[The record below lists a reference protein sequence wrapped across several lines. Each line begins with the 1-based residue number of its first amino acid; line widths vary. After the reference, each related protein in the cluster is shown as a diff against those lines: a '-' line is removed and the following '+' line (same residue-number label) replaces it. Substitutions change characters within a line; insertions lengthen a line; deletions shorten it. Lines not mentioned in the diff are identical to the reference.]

1 MKQYIAWGISNIIV
15 SKSFLILISFCILKC
30 ELDLILI
37 IFQEGLKFLNFE
49 AKLCHN
55 KVNIWSVFVNK
66 AGQWKLGELE
76 YMNSVDNSPPAY
88 VSDLYRAPGHR
99 QSPS

>member
-1 MKQYIAWGISNIIV
+1 MDFIQ
-15 SKSFLILISFCILKC
+15 
-30 ELDLILI
+30 I

-76 YMNSVDNSPPAY
+76 YMNSVDNSPPSY
-88 VSDLYRAPGHR
+88 VSELYCAPGHR
-99 QSPS
+99 QSPL

>member
-1 MKQYIAWGISNIIV
+1 MKQYIAWGIYNIIV
-15 SKSFLILISFCILKC
+15 SILFILILFKKVYVILN
-30 ELDLILI
+30 
-37 IFQEGLKFLNFE
+37 IFQDGLKFLNFE

-76 YMNSVDNSPPAY
+76 YMNSIENSPPSYA
-88 VSDLYRAPGHR
+88 SGLYCAPGNQR
-99 QSPS
+99 QSQL

>member
-15 SKSFLILISFCILKC
+15 SILFILICSKQFVILN
-30 ELDLILI
+30 
-37 IFQEGLKFLNFE
+37 IFQDGLKFLNFE

-76 YMNSVDNSPPAY
+76 YMNSIENSPPSYA
-88 VSDLYRAPGHR
+88 SGLYCAPGNQR
-99 QSPS
+99 QSQL

>member
-15 SKSFLILISFCILKC
+15 STFLTLISFSTWECKVDFIL
-30 ELDLILI
+30 L

-76 YMNSVDNSPPAY
+76 YMNSVDNSPPSY

-99 QSPS
+99 QSPL

>member
-1 MKQYIAWGISNIIV
+1 MGNIQYNSE
-15 SKSFLILISFCILKC
+15 FILKPFNIWEC
-30 ELDLILI
+30 IVDFIQI

-76 YMNSVDNSPPAY
+76 YMNSVDNSPPSY
-88 VSDLYRAPGHR
+88 VSELYCAPGHR
-99 QSPS
+99 QSPL